1 MGKQARESASHGDSL
16 RRLYDQATQPE
27 LLAWMDRNP
36 ERARQLSAEEI
47 DEILSLQGT
56 GGPLTTLGVEGFV
69 KRLERRRLLVQQI
82 NAISGTEFMD
92 MLEQLVGL
100 IYDKVQPHRDRTQ
113 RRE

>member
-1 MGKQARESASHGDSL
+1 MATLSAASTTRPPSPSCWPGSTATPNAHG
-16 RRLYDQATQPE
+16 T
-27 LLAWMDRNP
+27 
-36 ERARQLSAEEI
+36 LSAEEI
-47 DEILSLQGT
+47 DEILALQGT

-69 KRLERRRLLVQQI
+69 KHLERRRLLVQQI